1 MVQGRVES
9 SAVKKGDLMT
19 NRMWARR
26 SLMSGM
32 SAVAA
37 AFALGARPAS
47 AQSAAAPFQPAR
59 HPQDEWLHK
68 IPGKHRVV
76 FDVTSSRG
84 VPEALHFANNIYSGN
99 KSLYGL
105 DEADLA
111 VVIIL
116 RHSATAFGY
125 SDAIWAK
132 HGKALAEATSYTDPK
147 SGESPRVNPF
157 NATRIETFD
166 DMAKRGVQFG
176 ICDTASHGLARR
188 LAGSSGDVDATY
200 KEMVASM
207 IPSSRLVVVGVIG
220 VTRAQEYGYSVV
232 HAG

>member
-1 MVQGRVES
+1 
-9 SAVKKGDLMT
+9 
-19 NRMWARR
+19 
-26 SLMSGM
+26 M
-32 SAVAA
+32 SAVAG
-37 AFALGARPAS
+37 AFALGARPVS
-47 AQSAAAPFQPAR
+47 AQAAAGQFQPAR
-59 HPQDEWLHK
+59 HSQDEWLDK

-84 VPEALHFANNIYSGN
+84 VPDALHFANNIYSGN
-99 KSLYGL
+99 KSMYGL
-105 DEADLA
+105 DEADHA

-132 HGKALAEATSYTDPK
+132 HGKVFAAATSYTDPK
-147 SGESPRVNPF
+147 SSEPPTVNPF
-157 NATRIETFD
+157 NATRIETIGE
-166 DMAKRGVQFG
+166 MAKRGVQFG
-176 ICDTASHGLARR
+176 VCDTASHNLARR
-188 LAGSSGDVDATY
+188 LAGPSGDADAIY

-207 IPSSRLVVVGVIG
+207 IPSSRLVVAGVIG

>member
-1 MVQGRVES
+1 
-9 SAVKKGDLMT
+9 MT
-19 NRMWARR
+19 NKMWPRR

-47 AQSAAAPFQPAR
+47 TQTAAAPFQPAR
-59 HPQDEWLHK
+59 HPQDEWLDK
-68 IPGKHRVV
+68 IRGQHRVV
-76 FDVTSSRG
+76 FDVTSFRG
-84 VPEALHFANNIYSGN
+84 VPEALHFAH
-99 KSLYGL
+99 KSMYGL

-111 VVIIL
+111 IVIIL

-132 HGKALAEATSYTDPK
+132 HGKALAAATSYTDPK
-147 SGESPRVNPF
+147 SSETPKANPF
-157 NATRIETFD
+157 NATGIEAID
-166 DMAKRGVQFG
+166 QMAKRGVQFG
-176 ICDTASHGLARR
+176 VCDTASHGLSRR
-188 LAGSSGDVDATY
+188 IAGPSGDADATY

-207 IPSSRLVVVGVIG
+207 IPNSRLMVAGVIG

-232 HAG
+232 HVG

>member
-1 MVQGRVES
+1 
-9 SAVKKGDLMT
+9 MT
-19 NRMWARR
+19 SKMWARR

-47 AQSAAAPFQPAR
+47 AQTAAAPFQPAR
-59 HPQDEWLHK
+59 HPQDEWLDK

-105 DEADLA
+105 DAADLA

-125 SDAIWAK
+125 SDAMWAK
-132 HGKALAEATSYTDPK
+132 HGKDLAAATSYTDPK
-147 SGESPRVNPF
+147 SSESPKVNPF

-166 DMAKRGVQFG
+166 EMAKRGVQFG
-176 ICDTASHGLARR
+176 VCDTASHNLARR
-188 LAGSSGDVDATY
+188 LAGSSGDADAIY

-207 IPSSRLVVVGVIG
+207 ISSSRLVVAGVIG
-220 VTRAQEYGYSVV
+220 VTRAQEYGYSIV

>member
-1 MVQGRVES
+1 
-9 SAVKKGDLMT
+9 MT

-47 AQSAAAPFQPAR
+47 AQTASTPFQPAR

-99 KSLYGL
+99 KSMYGL
-105 DEADLA
+105 GEADLA

-125 SDAIWAK
+125 SDAMWAK

-147 SGESPRVNPF
+147 SGDSPRVNPF

-166 DMAKRGVQFG
+166 DMAKRGAQFG
-176 ICDTASHGLARR
+176 VCDSASHGLARR

>member
-1 MVQGRVES
+1 
-9 SAVKKGDLMT
+9 MT
-19 NRMWARR
+19 NKVWPRR
-26 SLMSGM
+26 SLLSGM

-47 AQSAAAPFQPAR
+47 AQTAAAPFHPAR
-59 HPQDEWLHK
+59 HPQDEWLDK

-111 VVIIL
+111 VLIIL

-125 SDAIWAK
+125 ADAIWAK
-132 HGKALAEATSYTDPK
+132 HGKALAAATSYTDPK
-147 SGESPRVNPF
+147 SNESPKVNPF

-166 DMAKRGVQFG
+166 EMAKRGVQFG
-176 ICDTASHGLARR
+176 VCDTASHNLARR
-188 LAGSSGDVDATY
+188 LAGPSGDADATY
-200 KEMVASM
+200 KEMVATM

>member
-1 MVQGRVES
+1 
-9 SAVKKGDLMT
+9 
-19 NRMWARR
+19 
-26 SLMSGM
+26 MSGM

-37 AFALGARPAS
+37 AFALGAHPVS
-47 AQSAAAPFQPAR
+47 AQAAAAAFQPAR
-59 HPQDEWLHK
+59 HPQDEWLDK

-99 KSLYGL
+99 KSMYGL
-105 DEADLA
+105 DEADHA

-125 SDAIWAK
+125 ADAIWAK
-132 HGKALAEATSYTDPK
+132 HGKALAAATSYIDPK
-147 SGESPRVNPF
+147 GSEPPTVNPF
-157 NATRIETFD
+157 NATRIETFNE
-166 DMAKRGVQFG
+166 MAKRGVQFG
-176 ICDTASHGLARR
+176 VCDTASHNLARR
-188 LAGSSGDVDATY
+188 LAGPSGDADAIY
-200 KEMVASM
+200 KEMVVSM

>member
-1 MVQGRVES
+1 
-9 SAVKKGDLMT
+9 MT
-19 NRMWARR
+19 NKMWSRR

-37 AFALGARPAS
+37 AFALGVRPAS
-47 AQSAAAPFQPAR
+47 AQTAAAPFQPAR
-59 HPQDEWLHK
+59 HPQDEWLDK

-84 VPEALHFANNIYSGN
+84 VPDALHFANNIYTGN
-99 KSLYGL
+99 KSMYGL

-132 HGKALAEATSYTDPK
+132 HGKALAAATSYTDPK
-147 SGESPRVNPF
+147 SSESPKVNPF

-166 DMAKRGVQFG
+166 EMAKRGVQFG
-176 ICDTASHGLARR
+176 VCDTASHNLARR
-188 LAGSSGDVDATY
+188 LAGPSGDADATY

>member
-1 MVQGRVES
+1 MN
-9 SAVKKGDLMT
+9 K
-19 NRMWARR
+19 MWPRR
-26 SLMSGM
+26 SLISGM

-37 AFALGARPAS
+37 AFTLGARPAS
-47 AQSAAAPFQPAR
+47 AQTAAAPFQPAR
-59 HPQDEWLHK
+59 HPQDEWLDK

-105 DEADLA
+105 DAADLA

-132 HGKALAEATSYTDPK
+132 HGKVLTQATSYTDPK
-147 SGESPRVNPF
+147 GGEPPAVNPF
-157 NATRIETFD
+157 NATRIETINE
-166 DMAKRGVQFG
+166 MAKRGVQFG
-176 ICDTASHGLARR
+176 VCDTASHNLARR
-188 LAGSSGDVDATY
+188 LAGPSGDADAIY

-207 IPSSRLVVVGVIG
+207 IPSSRLVVAGVIG

>member
-1 MVQGRVES
+1 
-9 SAVKKGDLMT
+9 MT
-19 NRMWARR
+19 NTMWPRR

-47 AQSAAAPFQPAR
+47 AQTAAAPFQPAR
-59 HPQDEWLHK
+59 HPQDEWLDK

-105 DEADLA
+105 DEVDLA
-111 VVIIL
+111 VLIIL

-125 SDAIWAK
+125 SDAMWAK
-132 HGKALAEATSYTDPK
+132 HGKALAAATSYTDPK
-147 SGESPRVNPF
+147 SSEPPKVNPF

-166 DMAKRGVQFG
+166 EMAKRGVQFG
-176 ICDTASHGLARR
+176 VCDTASHNLARR
-188 LAGSSGDVDATY
+188 LAGPSGDADATY

-207 IPSSRLVVVGVIG
+207 IPGSRLLVVGVIG

>member
-1 MVQGRVES
+1 
-9 SAVKKGDLMT
+9 MT

-47 AQSAAAPFQPAR
+47 AQTAAAPFQPAR
-59 HPQDEWLHK
+59 HPQDEWLDK

-76 FDVTSSRG
+76 FDVISSRG
-84 VPEALHFANNIYSGN
+84 VPEALHFASNIYSGN

-105 DEADLA
+105 DESDLA
-111 VVIIL
+111 IVIVL

-132 HGKALAEATSYTDPK
+132 HGKALAAATSYTDPK
-147 SGESPRVNPF
+147 SSEPPKGNPY
-157 NATRIETFD
+157 NATGIEAID
-166 DMAKRGVQFG
+166 QMAKRGVQFG
-176 ICDTASHGLARR
+176 VCDTASHGLSRR
-188 LAGSSGDVDATY
+188 IAGQGGDADAAY
-200 KEMVASM
+200 KELVASM
-207 IPSSRLVVVGVIG
+207 IPNSRLMVAGVIG

-232 HAG
+232 HVG

>member
-1 MVQGRVES
+1 
-9 SAVKKGDLMT
+9 MT
-19 NRMWARR
+19 NKMWARR

-47 AQSAAAPFQPAR
+47 AQTAAAPFQPAR
-59 HPQDEWLHK
+59 HPQDEWLDK

-105 DEADLA
+105 DEVDLA
-111 VVIIL
+111 VLIIL

-125 SDAIWAK
+125 SDAMWAK
-132 HGKALAEATSYTDPK
+132 HGKALAAATSYTDPK
-147 SGESPRVNPF
+147 SSEPPKVNPF

-166 DMAKRGVQFG
+166 EMAKRGVQFG
-176 ICDTASHGLARR
+176 VCDTASHNLARR
-188 LAGSSGDVDATY
+188 LAGPSGDADATY

-207 IPSSRLVVVGVIG
+207 IPGSRLLVVGVIG

>member
-1 MVQGRVES
+1 
-9 SAVKKGDLMT
+9 
-19 NRMWARR
+19 
-26 SLMSGM
+26 M

-37 AFALGARPAS
+37 AFTLGARPAR
-47 AQSAAAPFQPAR
+47 AQTAAAPFQPAR
-59 HPQDEWLHK
+59 HPQDEWLDK

-84 VPEALHFANNIYSGN
+84 VPEALHFANNIYAGN
-99 KSLYGL
+99 KSMYGL
-105 DEADLA
+105 DAADLA

-132 HGKALAEATSYTDPK
+132 YGKALAAATSYTDPK
-147 SGESPRVNPF
+147 SSESPKVNPF

-166 DMAKRGVQFG
+166 EMARRGVQFG
-176 ICDTASHGLARR
+176 VCDTASHNLARR
-188 LAGSSGDVDATY
+188 LAGSSGDADAIY

>member
-1 MVQGRVES
+1 
-9 SAVKKGDLMT
+9 MT
-19 NRMWARR
+19 NKVWTRR

-37 AFALGARPAS
+37 AFALGARPAR
-47 AQSAAAPFQPAR
+47 AQTAAAPFKPA
-59 HPQDEWLHK
+59 HHAQDEWLDK

-76 FDVTSSRG
+76 FDVISSRG
-84 VPEALHFANNIYSGN
+84 VPEALHFANNLYSGN
-99 KSLYGL
+99 KSMYGL
-105 DEADLA
+105 DEVDLA
-111 VVIIL
+111 LVIIL

-132 HGKALAEATSYTDPK
+132 HGKALAAATRYTDPK
-147 SGESPRVNPF
+147 SSESPKANPF
-157 NATRIETFD
+157 NATGIEAID
-166 DMAKRGVQFG
+166 QMAKRGVQFG
-176 ICDTASHGLARR
+176 VCDTASHNLARR
-188 LAGSSGDVDATY
+188 LAGPSGDADAIY

-207 IPSSRLVVVGVIG
+207 IPSSRLLVAGVIG

>member
-1 MVQGRVES
+1 
-9 SAVKKGDLMT
+9 MT
-19 NRMWARR
+19 NKMWARR

-37 AFALGARPAS
+37 AFALGPRPAA
-47 AQSAAAPFQPAR
+47 AQTAAAPFQPAR
-59 HPQDEWLHK
+59 HPQDEWLNK

-84 VPEALHFANNIYSGN
+84 VPEALHFAANIYSGN

-111 VVIIL
+111 VLIVL

-132 HGKALAEATSYTDPK
+132 HGKALAAATKYTDPK
-147 SGESPRVNPF
+147 SSEPPKANPF
-157 NATRIETFD
+157 NATGTEAIGE
-166 DMAKRGVQFG
+166 MAKRGLQFG
-176 ICDTASHGLARR
+176 VCDTASHGLSRR
-188 LAGSSGDVDATY
+188 IAGPGGDADAVY

-207 IPSSRLVVVGVIG
+207 IPNSHLMVAGVIG
-220 VTRAQEYGYSVV
+220 VARAQEYGYSVV
-232 HAG
+232 HVG

>member
-1 MVQGRVES
+1 
-9 SAVKKGDLMT
+9 
-19 NRMWARR
+19 
-26 SLMSGM
+26 MSGM

-37 AFALGARPAS
+37 AFALGARRAS
-47 AQSAAAPFQPAR
+47 AQTSAAPFQPAR
-59 HPQDEWLHK
+59 HPQDEWLDK
-68 IPGKHRVV
+68 VPGKHRVV

-105 DEADLA
+105 DQADLA

-132 HGKALAEATSYTDPK
+132 HGKALAAATSYTDPK
-147 SGESPRVNPF
+147 SSEPPKVNPF

-166 DMAKRGVQFG
+166 EMAGRGVQFG
-176 ICDTASHGLARR
+176 VCDTASHNLARR
-188 LAGSSGDVDATY
+188 LASPIGDADATY

-207 IPSSRLVVVGVIG
+207 IPGSRLVVAGVIA